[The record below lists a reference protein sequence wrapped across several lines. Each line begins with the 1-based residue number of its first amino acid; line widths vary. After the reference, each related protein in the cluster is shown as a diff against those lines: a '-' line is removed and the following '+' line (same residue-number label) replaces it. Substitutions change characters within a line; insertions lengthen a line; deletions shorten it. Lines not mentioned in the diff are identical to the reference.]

1 MDQSAITVRYA
12 KAFFELAKEKNLLEP
27 LKADIELVASVGA
40 DSADFILLLESP
52 IVKTSKKIELITAIF
67 QGNVNELTLNFLNL
81 IAKNKREVHI
91 PGICRNFL
99 ALTRKDQNIK
109 SAILTTASEIGTD
122 TVKKVEKLMEKE
134 LTAKIELSTQVNP
147 DIIGGMILR
156 LDDKQ
161 YDASIATQLKKV
173 KQTLLETELKN

>member
-67 QGNVNELTLNFLNL
+67 QGSVNELTLNFLNL
-81 IAKNKREVHI
+81 IAKKQKRSAHSGNLQKFPCTHPERSKYKICNTNNSVGNK
-91 PGICRNFL
+91 
-99 ALTRKDQNIK
+99 
-109 SAILTTASEIGTD
+109 
-122 TVKKVEKLMEKE
+122 
-134 LTAKIELSTQVNP
+134 
-147 DIIGGMILR
+147 
-156 LDDKQ
+156 
-161 YDASIATQLKKV
+161 Y
-173 KQTLLETELKN
+173 